1 MTIKQISVFVENKAG
16 RLADVT
22 KLLADNNIDIK
33 AATMA
38 EAVDFGILRCIVE
51 EADVAAKILKV
62 HGFIAST
69 TEVLAIVLEDTVGG
83 LDRVLQQLASA
94 GVNVNYIY
102 STIKAAADEAVIM
115 MKVDDNDKAI
125 EALKAN
131 GIKLLCMKDII

>member
-1 MTIKQISVFVENKAG
+1 MLIKQMSVFVENKAG

-33 AATMA
+33 AATIA

-51 EADVAAKILKV
+51 DADVAVKILKV

-83 LDRVLQQLASA
+83 LDKVLNKLAA
-94 GVNVNYIY
+94 AEVNVNYIY
-102 STIKAAADEAVIM
+102 STIKAADDEAVIM
-115 MKVDDNDKAI
+115 MKVDNSEKAI
-125 EALKAN
+125 ETLQTS

>member
-1 MTIKQISVFVENKAG
+1 MLIKQMSVFVENKAG

-83 LDRVLQQLASA
+83 LDRVLQQLAAA

-102 STIKAAADEAVIM
+102 STINAAADEAVIM

-125 EALKAN
+125 EALQAN
-131 GIKLLCMKDII
+131 GIRLLCMKDII